1 MPAVGDNDPRP
12 YSTDGPKLGR
22 VIVVPDNV
30 STIKVSTKDHVQGVW
45 NDGKEVIHLAD
56 VAPVCNSK
64 CGVGD
69 SNNCCHGERST
80 FHVVAASLTKY

>member
-1 MPAVGDNDPRP
+1 MILDHIPQMGQNWA
-12 YSTDGPKLGR
+12 TCLH

-30 STIKVSTKDHVQGVW
+30 STVKVSTKDHVQGLW
-45 NDGKEVIHLAD
+45 NDGKGVIHLAD
-56 VAPVCNSK
+56 VAHVCNSK

-80 FHVVAASLTKY
+80 LHVVAASLTKY